1 MDAYHLHRVHK
12 DSFGKY
18 GSSEE
23 QTHLFPGEDAF
34 TYHYVQEE
42 EGPHTVHAHPDN
54 TWLKGPDRLKTF
66 LINIFPSHLI
76 QLQPDML
83 WYLSLLPDGLDKVKI
98 RWAVSI
104 PAEIL
109 DAAKVRQAV
118 VDEVMTLIHQVNG
131 EDRPHQVN
139 GEDRPIVENVFQST
153 ASPDAVQGPLSWL
166 ERNVWEFGRYLAR
179 QLTA

>member
-1 MDAYHLHRVHK
+1 
-12 DSFGKY
+12 
-18 GSSEE
+18 
-23 QTHLFPGEDAF
+23 
-34 TYHYVQEE
+34 VQDE
-42 EGPHTVHAHPDN
+42 EGPHSVHAHADN
-54 TWLKGPDRLKTF
+54 TWLQGPDRLRTW
-66 LINIFPSHLI
+66 LINVFPSHTI

-83 WYLSLLPDGLDKVKI
+83 WYLSILPNGIDKVNI

-104 PAEIL
+104 PADIL

-118 VDEVMTLIHQVNG
+118 VDEVMTLI
-131 EDRPHQVN
+131 HQVN